1 MRWFDKYTLSLL
13 CLLLSTN
20 FFKTF
25 LSYQQNTNSL
35 SSPFL
40 VFCQIR
46 SSSFLFFFSFFCVYE
61 DISEG
66 ISSALLPDLKKKRR
80 PYKTLQMMSIPL
92 SPPLLLC
99 RKFRE
104 WNLLQSKKLKSKL
117 TKPCRPHQNKM
128 RNLFL
133 LCFFSNIRFVFC
145 LFPWVFSVFRIVNE
159 AISINKIDRKT
170 LLMRSLK

>member
-35 SSPFL
+35 SSPFF
-40 VFCQIR
+40 VKSDHHR
-46 SSSFLFFFSFFCVYE
+46 FFSFFPFFVFMGVLVKGSLQLYFR
-61 DISEG
+61 IW
-66 ISSALLPDLKKKRR
+66 KKKKDDHTKH
-80 PYKTLQMMSIPL
+80 YKWCQFPL

-117 TKPCRPHQNKM
+117 TKPCDHIRTKCAISS
-128 RNLFL
+128 
-133 LCFFSNIRFVFC
+133 CFFFFQIFV
-145 LFPWVFSVFRIVNE
+145 LFFVCFLGSFQSCGSWTKPFR
-159 AISINKIDRKT
+159 STK
-170 LLMRSLK
+170 